1 LTLTARDIV
10 TFADDLGPAGVSRW
24 VGGHEPSPHVPVIPA
39 DPAWPRQYET
49 LAAAVRAALAARV
62 LALEHVGSTAVPGL
76 AAKPVID
83 IDLTVADADD
93 EASYVPALERSGFVL
108 VLREPWWYRH
118 RLLRHQQPACHLH
131 VFSPDCA
138 EAERHRI
145 FRDWLR
151 AHADDRA
158 LYAEA
163 KAAAARETQST
174 GGHMMDYNAR
184 KQAVLREIYARAFRE
199 LGLDQ

>member
-1 LTLTARDIV
+1 MTLTARDIV
-10 TFADDLGPAGVSRW
+10 TFADDQGPAGVSRW
-24 VGGHEPSPHVPVIPA
+24 VGGHGPSPAFPVVPP
-39 DPAWPRQYET
+39 DPAWPQVY
-49 LAAAVRAALAARV
+49 AALAGVIRDALGERA

-83 IDLTVADADD
+83 IDLTVADSDD
-93 EASYVPALERSGFVL
+93 EASYVPALEPHGFVL
-108 VLREPWWYRH
+108 VLREPWWYGH
-118 RLLRHQQPACHLH
+118 RLLRQRRPRCHVH

-151 AHADDRA
+151 AHPEDRA
-158 LYAEA
+158 RYAEA
-163 KAAAARETQST
+163 KAAAAEETAAA

-184 KQAVLREIYARAFRE
+184 KQEVLREIYARAFRE
-199 LGLDQ
+199 LGLHA